1 MWVVVLFVL
10 LGGGGNLFG
19 NKGNAATQADIQRGF
34 DYSNEMSQMRG
45 LTYGQANST
54 YALTNG
60 INGLEKTVMQGNF
73 GLMQQ
78 LGQNQQAAQMCCCET
93 NRNIDA
99 VRTEGYRNTCSIVE
113 AIKEDGEK
121 TRAMFSAYQMAEL
134 KAKLEE
140 RDRQLM
146 TANILNS
153 QTAQTVDLV
162 QRLRPAPVPAFIVP
176 APTGTTPATPT
187 T

>member
-1 MWVVVLFVL
+1 M
-10 LGGGGNLFG
+10 NT
-19 NKGNAATQADIQRGF
+19 NIE
-34 DYSNEMSQMRG
+34 S
-45 LTYGQANST
+45 
-54 YALTNG
+54 ALTALIGNDPRFQRAMTMLQG
-60 INGLEKTVMQGNF
+60 KTPAE
-73 GLMQQ
+73 MQQ
-78 LGQNQQAAQMCCCET
+78 LGQNQQASQMCCCET

-113 AIKEDGEK
+113 AIKEDGAK
-121 TRAMFSAYQMAEL
+121 TRAMFSEYQMAEL

-146 TANILNS
+146 AANILNG
-153 QTAQTVDLV
+153 QTAQTADLI
-162 QRLRPAPVPAFIVP
+162 QKLRPAPVPAFIVP

>member
-1 MWVVVLFVL
+1 
-10 LGGGGNLFG
+10 
-19 NKGNAATQADIQRGF
+19 
-34 DYSNEMSQMRG
+34 
-45 LTYGQANST
+45 
-54 YALTNG
+54 
-60 INGLEKTVMQGNF
+60 
-73 GLMQQ
+73 
-78 LGQNQQAAQMCCCET
+78 MCCCET

-99 VRTEGYRNTCSIVE
+99 VRTEGYRNTCSVVE

-146 TANILNS
+146 AANILNS
-153 QTAQTVDLV
+153 QTAQTADLV
-162 QRLRPAPVPAFIVP
+162 QRLHPAPVPAFIVP
-176 APTGTTPATPT
+176 NPLAPTGTTTPT

>member
-1 MWVVVLFVL
+1 MVVVVVLFVL

-34 DYSNEMSQMRG
+34 DYSNEMSQM
-45 LTYGQANST
+45 
-54 YALTNG
+54 
-60 INGLEKTVMQGNF
+60 
-73 GLMQQ
+73 
-78 LGQNQQAAQMCCCET
+78 CCCET

-99 VRTEGYRNTCSIVE
+99 MRTEGYRNTCSIVE

-146 TANILNS
+146 EANILNS

-176 APTGTTPATPT
+176 APTGTAPTTPT

>member
-1 MWVVVLFVL
+1 MNTNIETALMSLIGSDPRF
-10 LGGGGNLFG
+10 
-19 NKGNAATQADIQRGF
+19 QRA
-34 DYSNEMSQMRG
+34 MTM
-45 LTYGQANST
+45 
-54 YALTNG
+54 
-60 INGLEKTVMQGNF
+60 MQGKTPAER
-73 GLMQQ
+73 QQ
-78 LGQNQQAAQMCCCET
+78 LAQNQQASQMCCCET

-146 TANILNS
+146 AANILNG
-153 QTAQTVDLV
+153 QTAQTADLV

-176 APTGTTPATPT
+176 NPLAPTGTTTPT

>member
-1 MWVVVLFVL
+1 M
-10 LGGGGNLFG
+10 
-19 NKGNAATQADIQRGF
+19 
-34 DYSNEMSQMRG
+34 
-45 LTYGQANST
+45 
-54 YALTNG
+54 
-60 INGLEKTVMQGNF
+60 
-73 GLMQQ
+73 
-78 LGQNQQAAQMCCCET
+78 
-93 NRNIDA
+93 
-99 VRTEGYRNTCSIVE
+99 RTEGYRNTCSIVE

-153 QTAQTVDLV
+153 QTAQTADLV

-176 APTGTTPATPT
+176 APSTPTGTTPT

>member
-1 MWVVVLFVL
+1 MSTNIETALMSLIGSDPRF
-10 LGGGGNLFG
+10 
-19 NKGNAATQADIQRGF
+19 QRA
-34 DYSNEMSQMRG
+34 MAM
-45 LTYGQANST
+45 
-54 YALTNG
+54 
-60 INGLEKTVMQGNF
+60 
-73 GLMQQ
+73 MQQ
-78 LGQNQQAAQMCCCET
+78 LGQNQQSAQMCCCET

-146 TANILNS
+146 EANILNS
-153 QTAQTVDLV
+153 QTAQTADLV

-176 APTGTTPATPT
+176 APTGTTTPT
-187 T
+187 P